1 MQLRANGYRFY
12 TVSRSF
18 VTHMPH
24 PQSNAKLVWKR
35 GVQRYKNDKL
45 LTEYVVTLTSS
56 TSVENPLSFQLAP
69 TSFTF
74 STTLFDDALPTYQP
88 TYLPTYH

>member
-12 TVSRSF
+12 TVPRSF

-24 PQSNAKLVWKR
+24 PESNAKLVWKR
-35 GVQRYKNDKL
+35 GVQRQKNDKL

-56 TSVENPLSFQLAP
+56 TSVDLPLNFR
-69 TSFTF
+69 
-74 STTLFDDALPTYQP
+74 
-88 TYLPTYH
+88 